1 MNAAVIAPA
10 ELERIFV
17 DSGALLNGHFALSS
31 GLHSGQYFQC
41 ALLLSEPALAERL
54 GLSLAESVPADWPVP
69 DAVVGPALGGVG
81 GWKTG
86 RGDPDAAPIMAPIL
100 GDTLR
105 AAPARF
111 SHAEARLRGV
121 ELEIAFRLEDAPPP
135 PDAPDFARRLRDRVS
150 VAPAIEVV
158 DARVAGGA
166 GADPLLKLA
175 DLQIDAGLVAGPA
188 RPLSAAPALDAAT
201 LRWEI
206 GGAVAAEG
214 RLPTP
219 GGDAFA
225 TFCAFARLVG
235 AHCGG
240 LKAGQV
246 VTTGSLTGLLWALP
260 GATARGEIA
269 GLGAVSVTFTE

>member
-1 MNAAVIAPA
+1 MPMRLSADDATQDGPAPGA
-10 ELERIFV
+10 M
-17 DSGALLNGHFALSS
+17 ALLAQRLAAARRGGPLATGPAPCDLAAAMAAQAHAI
-31 GLHSGQYFQC
+31 
-41 ALLLSEPALAERL
+41 ALL
-54 GLSLAESVPADWPVP
+54 
-69 DAVVGPALGGVG
+69 GPALGGVG

-86 RGDPDAAPIMAPIL
+86 RGDPDAAPIMAPIV

-121 ELEIAFRLEDAPPP
+121 ELEIALRLEDAPPP

-246 VTTGSLTGLLWALP
+246 VTTGSLTGLLWAPP